1 MPCSRLKGFKIGR
14 FFGAPGC
21 VEKNNSRLIKG
32 QERTW
37 GVVVML
43 GSKKANANTPVCLF
57 AVAGTGKTKGMVAI
71 TPETEDHGLQT
82 LIRCVREEI
91 PQRARC
97 SLAYQVT
104 IYTNIHRS

>member
-1 MPCSRLKGFKIGR
+1 
-14 FFGAPGC
+14 
-21 VEKNNSRLIKG
+21 
-32 QERTW
+32 
-37 GVVVML
+37 ML

-57 AVAGTGKTKGMVAI
+57 GTGKTKGMVAI
-71 TPETEDHGLQT
+71 TPETEDYGLQT

-97 SLAYQVT
+97 TLAYQVK